1 MLGGFIMTFSTDG
14 KWIRNSSKSRLVI
27 PESIPLPTLI
37 DGAYVG
43 LDSKYDGISDSSLNI
58 IRGMVKD
65 DKLALCE
72 NYIKQLGFLL
82 K

>member
-1 MLGGFIMTFSTDG
+1 MSFSTDG
-14 KWIRNSSKSRLVI
+14 KWIKNSSKSRLAS
-27 PESIPLPTLI
+27 PELITLPTLI
-37 DGAYVG
+37 DGPSYVG

-72 NYIKQLGFLL
+72 NYIKQLGILL
-82 K
+82 NWL

>member
-1 MLGGFIMTFSTDG
+1 MTFSNDG
-14 KWIRNSSKSRLVI
+14 KWIKNSSKSRLI
-27 PESIPLPTLI
+27 NPESIQLPTLI
-37 DGAYVG
+37 DGSYVG

-65 DKLALCE
+65 DKLAICE
-72 NYIKQLGFLL
+72 NYIKQLGILL

>member
-1 MLGGFIMTFSTDG
+1 MTFSTDG
-14 KWIRNSSKSRLVI
+14 KWIRNSSKSKLVNPDSNPI
-27 PESIPLPTLI
+27 PTLI
-37 DGAYVG
+37 DGSFVG

-72 NYIKQLGFLL
+72 NYIKQLEILL
-82 K
+82 Q